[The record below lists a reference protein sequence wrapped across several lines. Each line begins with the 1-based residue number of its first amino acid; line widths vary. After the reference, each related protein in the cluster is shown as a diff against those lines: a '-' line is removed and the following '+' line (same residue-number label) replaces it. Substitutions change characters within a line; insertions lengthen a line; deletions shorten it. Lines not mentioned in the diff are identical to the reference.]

1 MFFGKRLEEEMS
13 MLKCPNCMEP
23 IPKEISTNGGNCPR
37 CAELILPLGNDF
49 AFEISDTE
57 ERDLVTEEVEN
68 TELHILDFDDEELE
82 ATELIHRRPLRAQ
95 RGSLFDREYQEDFP
109 DQDFFPEEGVSS
121 RRLSPAK
128 KNRSIAIILIL
139 VAVIGILSGVVYQ
152 TYQKKS
158 VVLDSVVYED
168 VPSFR
173 QDRIPV
179 AQPEPEEEVVETK
192 TKTKTKV
199 VRKKEPL
206 DPAIENLLELRL
218 KSFRSCVDRAKMKK
232 KSLTASIRYRLVIQE
247 SGQVTNTK
255 ITVKGDRLDSFERC
269 LNKQISRWKFPKI
282 EKTVKISRS
291 FQVGG

>member
-1 MFFGKRLEEEMS
+1 

-23 IPKEISTNGGNCPR
+23 IPKEISTNGGSCPR

-49 AFEISDTE
+49 ALEISDTE

-68 TELHILDFDDEELE
+68 TELQILDFDDEELE

-95 RGSLFDREYQEDFP
+95 HGSLFDREYQEDFP
-109 DQDFFPEEGVSS
+109 DQDFFQEEGLSS
-121 RRLSPAK
+121 RRLSPTK
-128 KNRSIAIILIL
+128 KNGSIAIILIL
-139 VAVIGILSGVVYQ
+139 VAVIGILSGFVYT

-158 VVLDSVVYED
+158 EQSDSGVLEEA
-168 VPSFR
+168 PSFR
-173 QDRIPV
+173 QDSIPV
-179 AQPEPEEEVVETK
+179 AQPEPEEEVVEIKTK
-192 TKTKTKV
+192 TKTKNKV

-206 DPAIENLLELRL
+206 DPAIEKLLELRL

-291 FQVGG
+291 FQVGR